1 MIGRIKTMNLT
12 NFKDD
17 DVSIATGQ
25 FRMAIKRLDV
35 LNKVPVEINRNI
47 VDVLQMLYIVKLN
60 LFFSTA
66 NQSEANIIFEYV

>member
-1 MIGRIKTMNLT
+1 MNLT

-47 VDVLQMLYIVKLN
+47 VDVLQMLYIVKFN